1 MNIAACCRVDRRRLA
16 PGQFSAG
23 RMASLLTFVLL
34 AIFLGQHRSPA
45 AETSLTDEAA
55 AATTDLGPAAHPVT
69 SILQREI
76 ENHTRVCAEINDY
89 TCMIV
94 KRERVRGRLRGFEYL
109 FAKVRHH
116 REHGQRVV
124 PFSVYLKF
132 LGPNKV
138 KGREVLYVEGQND
151 GKLVVRTGETQY
163 PFTTTLRPTGELAM
177 RENRHPITEFGFENF
192 GRRLIHLIPAAI
204 TPEQVRVEHSENS
217 KVDGRLCTGIVVTRT
232 KRAQQ
237 DRFHRVRIFFDRDLK
252 IPIHYEA
259 YDWPKTDGGKPVL
272 LEQYT
277 FRNIVINPGL
287 TDGDFRRDN
296 PKYGFTAAR

>member
-1 MNIAACCRVDRRRLA
+1 MNISVRCPTAAQPFV
-16 PGQFSAG
+16 AG
-23 RMASLLTFVLL
+23 RFGPGPIVCLLTFMLL
-34 AIFLGQHRSPA
+34 ANPLGERLSSAVETLSTDA
-45 AETSLTDEAA
+45 ADTTATDI
-55 AATTDLGPAAHPVT
+55 GPADHPVT

-76 ENHTRVCAEINDY
+76 ENHTRVCAEIDDY
-89 TCMIV
+89 TCVIV
-94 KRERVRGRLRGFEYL
+94 KRERVRGRLQNFEYL

-116 REHGQRVV
+116 RENGQRVV

-192 GRRLIHLIPAAI
+192 GRRLIHLIPEAI

-296 PKYGFTAAR
+296 PAYGFTAAR